1 MNYSIKTPG
10 LPFFLRLNVKLAV
23 VVFVLMAARPPA
35 EAAPVRS
42 RVIAVSVPA
51 PSPAIPPAPPP
62 TIDAYFEKIRTNR
75 AALRAFFSQMPKG
88 GDLHNHLTG
97 SIYGE
102 SWLNF
107 AIDQK
112 LWVNLQTLALSQQ
125 PSSPAPAGTWVRID
139 SFSTQREWPAL
150 KQRLL
155 QDWSIKDFYPGFA
168 APDQHFFDA
177 FGKFPRLSGWDDIH
191 RALMQLKQ
199 RALAENVQYLE
210 IMLGACPFNF
220 DLSSFK
226 NNEPALRAA
235 ASMKDTATVFSI
247 LQQLYDVMQA
257 EATRSA
263 MTFSEELTAM
273 HKSSGH
279 EDRGPDGRGLD
290 DAGFTMRY
298 QCPVR
303 REGAPLDI
311 FRSLLASFKAAE
323 LSPLVGGVNF
333 VSREDGDLSMQDY
346 YLHMLMFRFLHRK
359 CPAAR
364 FSLHAGELTLGLVEP
379 EDLTWHINDAVY
391 VAGANRI
398 GHGVDMPYERNS
410 RSLMNYMV
418 RNRTAIEIN
427 LVSNEFILGVHD
439 DVHPVQLYADN
450 KVPIVISTDDPGI
463 LRTNLTEQFVLLAM
477 RYRQLRYADIR
488 QFVLNSIEYSFIR
501 DARLKEKVMGDL
513 NRRLVEFEKGVVM

>member
-1 MNYSIKTPG
+1 MNYSIKTSR
-10 LPFFLRLNVKLAV
+10 LPFFLRLNVVLAV
-23 VVFVLMAARPPA
+23 VYFVFMSARPPA
-35 EAAPVRS
+35 PASAA
-42 RVIAVSVPA
+42 
-51 PSPAIPPAPPP
+51 PP
-62 TIDAYFEKIRTNR
+62 TIDAYFEKIRTHR

-107 AIDQK
+107 AIGQQ
-112 LWVNLQTLALSQQ
+112 LWVNLQTLALSSQ

-150 KQRLL
+150 KERIL

-177 FGKFPRLSGWDDIH
+177 FGKFPKLPGWDDVH

-210 IMLGACPFNF
+210 IMLWACPFNF
-220 DLSSFK
+220 DLSPFK

-235 ASMKDTATVFSI
+235 AGMKDTATVFSI

-257 EATRSA
+257 EATKSA

-273 HKSSGH
+273 HK
-279 EDRGPDGRGLD
+279 DRGID

-298 QCPVR
+298 QCAVR

-323 LSPLVGGVNF
+323 LAPLVGGVNF
-333 VSREDGDLSMQDY
+333 VSREDGELSMQDY

-359 CPAAR
+359 CPTAR
-364 FSLHAGELTLGLVEP
+364 FSLHAGELTLGLVQP
-379 EDLTWHINDAVY
+379 EDLTWHINEAV
-391 VAGANRI
+391 VTAGANRI
-398 GHGVDMPYERNS
+398 GHGVDLPYERNS
-410 RSLMNYMV
+410 RSLMAYMV

-427 LVSNEFILGVHD
+427 LASNEFILGVHD

-488 QFVLNSIEYSFIR
+488 QFVLNSIEYSFIK
-501 DARLKEKVMGDL
+501 DVGVKGKILADL
-513 NRRLVEFEKGVVM
+513 NKRLVEFEKGVVM

>member
-1 MNYSIKTPG
+1 MNYSIKTSR
-10 LPFFLRLNVKLAV
+10 LPFYLRLNVILTV
-23 VVFVLMAARPPA
+23 VYFVFMAARPPA
-35 EAAPVRS
+35 PPPAIAAP
-42 RVIAVSVPA
+42 AA
-51 PSPAIPPAPPP
+51 PP

-75 AALRAFFSQMPKG
+75 AALTAFFSQMPKG

-112 LWVNLQTLALSQQ
+112 LWVNLQTLALTPQ
-125 PSSPAPAGTWVRID
+125 PPSPADTWVRID
-139 SFSTQREWPAL
+139 SFTTKREWPAL
-150 KQRLL
+150 KQRIL

-168 APDQHFFDA
+168 AHDQHFFDA
-177 FGKFPRLSGWDDIH
+177 FGKFPKLPGWDDAH

-210 IMLGACPFNF
+210 VMIWSCPFNF
-220 DLSSFK
+220 DLTPFK
-226 NNEPALRAA
+226 NDEPALRAA
-235 ASMKDTATVFSI
+235 AGMKDTATVFSI
-247 LQQLYDVMQA
+247 LQQLYDAMQA
-257 EATRSA
+257 EATKSA
-263 MTFSEELTAM
+263 TTFSEELTTM
-273 HKSSGH
+273 HK
-279 EDRGPDGRGLD
+279 DRGLD
-290 DAGFTMRY
+290 DAGFTLRY
-298 QCPVR
+298 QCAVR

-311 FRSLLASFKAAE
+311 FRSLLASFKAAG
-323 LSPLVGGVNF
+323 LAPLIGGVNF
-333 VSREDGDLSMQDY
+333 VSREDGELSMQDY

-359 CPAAR
+359 CPAAH

-398 GHGVDMPYERNS
+398 GHGVDMAYERNS
-410 RSLMNYMV
+410 RSLLQYMS
-418 RNRTAIEIN
+418 RSRTAIEIN
-427 LVSNEFILGVHD
+427 LSSNEFILGVHD
-439 DVHPVQLYADN
+439 DAHPILLYAEN

-488 QFVLNSIEYSFIR
+488 RFVLNSIEYSFIR
-501 DARLKEKVMGDL
+501 DVRLKEKVMGDL